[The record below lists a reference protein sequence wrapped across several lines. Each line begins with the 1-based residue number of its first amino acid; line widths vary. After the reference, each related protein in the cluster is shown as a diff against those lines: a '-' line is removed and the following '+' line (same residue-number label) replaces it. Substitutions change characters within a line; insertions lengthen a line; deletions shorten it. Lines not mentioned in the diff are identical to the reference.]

1 MGRPEPEKRPKNPI
15 MTILEWLS
23 GLAWPI
29 VLIVLIVL
37 IGLLAPT
44 DTSVAQAVRD
54 YASTVIQD
62 ETGKDGTRR

>member
-29 VLIVLIVL
+29 VPIVL

>member
-29 VLIVLIVL
+29 VP